1 MNSSTNTKQF
11 QMISKLIL
19 AQQVTVQDRII
30 IQLYIHV
37 EPVTIQL
44 LRMIKEL
51 FVIHG
56 YKILFTTRWKYKHS
70 MGLHYLLVSKLFNI

>member
-1 MNSSTNTKQF
+1 MMNSSTNTKQF

-56 YKILFTTRWKYKHS
+56 YKILFTTR
-70 MGLHYLLVSKLFNI
+70 

>member
-1 MNSSTNTKQF
+1 
-11 QMISKLIL
+11 MISKLIL

-44 LRMIKEL
+44 LGMIKEL
-51 FVIHG
+51 FVIHAISG
-56 YKILFTTRWKYKHS
+56 ITHTVNPWIQNIIYNTLKIQA
-70 MGLHYLLVSKLFNI
+70 

>member
-1 MNSSTNTKQF
+1 
-11 QMISKLIL
+11 MISKLIL

-56 YKILFTTRWKYKHS
+56 YKILFTTR
-70 MGLHYLLVSKLFNI
+70 